1 MSKVLLIE
9 TSPRGNESLSRK
21 AGRLLLEQLKKKS
34 SIELIERDLS
44 KEPLPHVDA
53 LTISAFF
60 TPPPQLTNEQ
70 KTALRLSDRL
80 TEEVLSADA
89 IIIATPMWNFGVP
102 SSLKAWIDHI
112 VRAGKTF
119 QFGPNGLEGL
129 LKGKKVYV
137 IVSSGSVY
145 TSGAF
150 QAYDVLTPYFKTVFG
165 FMGVLDLELVRVEG
179 TNSPETSIIAFEN
192 AKSAIAA
199 Y

>member
-9 TSPRGNESLSRK
+9 TSPRGSESLSRK
-21 AGRLLLEQLKKKS
+21 AGRLLLEQLRKKAA
-34 SIELIERDLS
+34 IEVIERDLS

-53 LTISAFF
+53 LAISAFF
-60 TPPPQLTNEQ
+60 TPPPQLTSEQ
-70 KTALRLSDRL
+70 KTALKLSDRL
-80 TEEVLSADA
+80 VEEVLTADIL
-89 IIIATPMWNFGVP
+89 IISTPMWNFGVP

-165 FMGVLDLELVRVEG
+165 FMGVLDVELVRVEG
-179 TNSPETSIIAFEN
+179 TNSPEAAIIAFEN

-199 Y
+199 F